1 MLINALLFIIF
12 RSGWFPKDI
21 VRISPRALF
30 ICFRTMQNPARLSTN
45 EGEIRFFWCWH
56 LYNKKKSLLLSF
68 PFYVAFVCC
77 FIIIFHVLLLSFSLV
92 LFLNLCAIFIVLT
105 CALLLSSLSC
115 HYHTLFSSFSFLLY
129 CRLFHFHLYTFHSS
143 FQSFHTLCI
152 TKQAIIYTLWK
163 YNKTVAY
170 TYIHVYI

>member
-21 VRISPRALF
+21 VRISPRVLF

-56 LYNKKKSLLLSF
+56 LYNKKKISFASLLPFLCCLCLLFYYHLPRSPSFLFSCSF
-68 PFYVAFVCC
+68 PK
-77 FIIIFHVLLLSFSLV
+77 L
-92 LFLNLCAIFIVLT
+92 LCAIFIVLT

-143 FQSFHTLCI
+143 FQSFHTLWI
-152 TKQAIIYTLWK
+152 TKQAIIFTME
-163 YNKTVAY
+163 
-170 TYIHVYI
+170 I

>member
-1 MLINALLFIIF
+1 MRYYSLFFAVADSQKTSCAFLRERYSYVFVQCRIQRAFQQTRVKSDSFDADICII
-12 RSGWFPKDI
+12 
-21 VRISPRALF
+21 
-30 ICFRTMQNPARLSTN
+30 
-45 EGEIRFFWCWH
+45 
-56 LYNKKKSLLLSF
+56 KKKSLLLSF
-68 PFYVAFVCC
+68 FLCYLCLLFYY
-77 FIIIFHVLLLSFSLV
+77 HLPRSPSF
-92 LFLNLCAIFIVLT
+92 LFSCSFPKLFCAIFIVLT

-143 FQSFHTLCI
+143 FQSFHTLWI